1 MLGTNL
7 CENKIRIFL
16 CGESQFDSKFVTKI
30 NSFEKNNGMW
40 LQLQHL

>member
-1 MLGTNL
+1 MLGRNL

-16 CGESQFDSKFVTKI
+16 CGLTQSFVTKI